1 MRFAQAA
8 KAGLPIDCVYHLTPL
23 CRNRPNC
30 FRPLQHPSWLSAV
43 YVVLVKP
50 ALHPVE
56 TERLRLLPWDDS
68 YADQFAELCSDPVAM
83 GFISRGDPLPRRV
96 VDEILARTR
105 EMWREH
111 GFGPWA
117 ALEKPT
123 GRWIGRI
130 GLNLLADWPG
140 THKWEVGY
148 ELVPAAWG
156 KGYATEGA
164 RRAIGFAWEETSLE
178 RIISVTVPD
187 HLASRRVMEKAGMTL
202 QGEVGWRGTTVVWYA
217 VDRSTLQAE
226 VQ

>member
-1 MRFAQAA
+1 M
-8 KAGLPIDCVYHLTPL
+8 LV
-23 CRNRPNC
+23 RP
-30 FRPLQHPSWLSAV
+30 P
-43 YVVLVKP
+43 
-50 ALHPVE
+50 LHPVE

-68 YADQFAELCSDPVAM
+68 YTDQFAALCADPVAM
-83 GFISRGDPLPRRV
+83 SFISGGNPLPRGV

-105 EMWREH
+105 QMWREH

-123 GRWIGRI
+123 EAALEKPTERWIGRI

-140 THKWEVGY
+140 TDKWEVGY
-148 ELVPAAWG
+148 ELVPPAWG

-164 RRAIGFAWEETSLE
+164 RRAIRFAWEETPLE

-202 QGEVGWRGTTVVWYA
+202 QGEVDWRGTTVVWYA
-217 VDRSTLQAE
+217 LDRSPAQAQ
-226 VQ
+226 VR